1 MRIPPSASAS
11 ALRHTRPS
19 AFTRPGAS
27 TAPGKPQSTPG
38 SIDAITAAL
47 NGSKRGDIGEMGA
60 ADPANE
66 FLHVRGAG
74 PDPDAADDSD
84 VGDTA

>member
-1 MRIPPSASAS
+1 MTK
-11 ALRHTRPS
+11 LGMTHGRPV
-19 AFTRPGAS
+19 AFQRPGAS
-27 TAPGKPQSTPG
+27 TPAGKPQSTPG

-47 NGSKRGDIGEMGA
+47 NGGKRGDIGEMGA

-66 FLHVRGAG
+66 FLHIKGVG

-84 VGDTA
+84 VGETA